1 MTALSVSPAYPIFTD
16 RAGQPLENGYIWIG
30 AANQPPQTNPIAVFW
45 DAALTQPAAQPVR
58 TINGYPS
65 NSGTPGR
72 LYVGS
77 DYSLMVQ
84 DAKGSVVYSAPAS
97 TQRLGD
103 ISSSEVIFVQAGAG
117 AANRTIQDK
126 AREFLSVKDRGA
138 VGNGIA
144 DDTAAIQ
151 LAINEAIKCISRP
164 GRTES
169 RLLCCFRQTRISLAR
184 DGEKRLLLS
193 MRLSTDLALFIHRKQ
208 RCGQTYAICRFKEQR
223 EHWGR

>member
-103 ISSSEVIFVQAGAG
+103 ISSSEVIFVQAGEWDS
-117 AANRTIQDK
+117 RRHSSHPISHQRK
-126 AREFLSVKDRGA
+126 RSSVF
-138 VGNGIA
+138 
-144 DDTAAIQ
+144 
-151 LAINEAIKCISRP
+151 P
-164 GRTES
+164 
-169 RLLCCFRQTRISLAR
+169 AR
-184 DGEKRLLLS
+184 DVQNHVFS
-193 MRLSTDLALFIHRKQ
+193 VAFAKQ
-208 RCGQTYAICRFKEQR
+208 EYLWRGTERNACCCRCGCLRI
-223 EHWGR
+223 